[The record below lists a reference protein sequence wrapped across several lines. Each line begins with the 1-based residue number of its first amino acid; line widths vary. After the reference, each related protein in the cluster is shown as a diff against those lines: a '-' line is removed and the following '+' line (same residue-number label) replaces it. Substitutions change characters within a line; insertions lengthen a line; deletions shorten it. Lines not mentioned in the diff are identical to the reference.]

1 MTKRIFR
8 SVCIVAVVVLFA
20 SLALVM
26 GVLYDYFSG
35 SQENQLKTQ
44 TDLAA
49 QGIEHEGS
57 SYFDGF
63 DSEELR
69 ITWIDKN
76 GKVLFDNKTDA
87 SSMENHLEREEV
99 RQAVENGYGKSS
111 RYSETLTEKSLYSAK
126 KLSDGSVL
134 RLSVSQYSVLT
145 LFLGMLR
152 PVLIIALLA
161 VVLALLLA
169 YRLSKNIVTPLNKLN
184 LDSPLSNKVY
194 EELSPL
200 LKRMDAQQRQLKHQ
214 SEELKRKREE
224 FETATENMSEGL
236 IILNEKGVILS
247 INRAAA
253 KMLGLSEDS
262 VGKDIFSEKTSVNL
276 KEPTQIALSGKNK
289 EEVFALRD
297 GNCQLLANPVSTD
310 GKVTGAALLVL
321 DVTEKER
328 AEQMRREFTANVSH
342 ELKTP
347 LQTISGYAELLANG
361 MVADKDK
368 TAFSEKIYAEAQR
381 MIRLI
386 EDIIKLSN
394 LDEGA
399 VELTRETVDLY
410 VTAENTVR
418 SLLPAAKKANVTLS
432 LNGENAE
439 IYGIPQLLTAIV
451 YNLCDNAIKYNKDGG
466 TVFVSVKNN
475 AENIVLSV
483 RDTGIGIPKEQQER
497 IFERFYRVDK
507 SHSKEVGGTGLG
519 LSIVKHATKLHDA
532 KITLESV
539 SAVSDKGNIQG
550 TLLSGFDVVASYDAA
565 LDFSVVFSAYVGEG
579 LDVSQISAWHKE
591 SGSDVWTLLETD
603 ISYDGG
609 MASIVVNG
617 FGSYAF
623 SSIPEPSEIA
633 AALGMLALG
642 FAAFRRRR

>member
-57 SYFDGF
+57 SYFDGL

-69 ITWIDKN
+69 ITWIDKK

-200 LKRMDAQQRQLKHQ
+200 LKRMDAQQKQLKHQ

-247 INRAAA
+247 LNRAAA

-262 VGKDIFSEKTSVNL
+262 VGKDIFSEKTSVDL
-276 KEPTQIALSGKNK
+276 KEPTQTALSGKNT
-289 EEVFALRD
+289 EEVFSLKD
-297 GNCQLLANPVSTD
+297 GNFQLLANPVSTD

-439 IYGIPQLLTAIV
+439 IYGIPQLLTAVV

-466 TVFVSVKNN
+466 TVFVNVKNN

-519 LSIVKHATKLHDA
+519 LSIVKHAAKLHDA
-532 KITLESV
+532 KITLESEV
-539 SAVSDKGNIQG
+539 GKGTGITVIFPKKQQN
-550 TLLSGFDVVASYDAA
+550 APA
-565 LDFSVVFSAYVGEG
+565 
-579 LDVSQISAWHKE
+579 
-591 SGSDVWTLLETD
+591 
-603 ISYDGG
+603 
-609 MASIVVNG
+609 
-617 FGSYAF
+617 
-623 SSIPEPSEIA
+623 EI
-633 AALGMLALG
+633 
-642 FAAFRRRR
+642 

>member
-35 SQENQLKTQ
+35 SQEDQLKTQ

-57 SYFDGF
+57 AYFNGL

-69 ITWIDKN
+69 ITWIDKD

-276 KEPTQIALSGKNK
+276 KEPTQKALSGQNT
-289 EEVFALRD
+289 EEVFALND

-519 LSIVKHATKLHDA
+519 LSIVKHAAKLHDA
-532 KITLESV
+532 KITLESEV
-539 SAVSDKGNIQG
+539 GKG
-550 TLLSGFDVVASYDAA
+550 T
-565 LDFSVVFSAYVGEG
+565 
-579 LDVSQISAWHKE
+579 
-591 SGSDVWTLLETD
+591 
-603 ISYDGG
+603 
-609 MASIVVNG
+609 
-617 FGSYAF
+617 
-623 SSIPEPSEIA
+623 EITVIFPKKQQNA
-633 AALGMLALG
+633 PAEI
-642 FAAFRRRR
+642 

>member
-20 SLALVM
+20 SLALVI

-57 SYFDGF
+57 SYFDGL

-519 LSIVKHATKLHDA
+519 LSIVKHAAKLHDA
-532 KITLESV
+532 KITLESEV
-539 SAVSDKGNIQG
+539 GKG
-550 TLLSGFDVVASYDAA
+550 T
-565 LDFSVVFSAYVGEG
+565 
-579 LDVSQISAWHKE
+579 
-591 SGSDVWTLLETD
+591 
-603 ISYDGG
+603 
-609 MASIVVNG
+609 
-617 FGSYAF
+617 
-623 SSIPEPSEIA
+623 EITVIFPKKQQNA
-633 AALGMLALG
+633 PAEI
-642 FAAFRRRR
+642 

>member
-57 SYFDGF
+57 SYFDGL

-69 ITWIDKN
+69 ITWIDKK

-439 IYGIPQLLTAIV
+439 IYGIPQLLTAVV

-519 LSIVKHATKLHDA
+519 LSIVKHAAKLHDA
-532 KITLESV
+532 KITLESEV
-539 SAVSDKGNIQG
+539 GKG
-550 TLLSGFDVVASYDAA
+550 T
-565 LDFSVVFSAYVGEG
+565 
-579 LDVSQISAWHKE
+579 
-591 SGSDVWTLLETD
+591 
-603 ISYDGG
+603 
-609 MASIVVNG
+609 
-617 FGSYAF
+617 
-623 SSIPEPSEIA
+623 EITVIFPKKQQNA
-633 AALGMLALG
+633 PAEI
-642 FAAFRRRR
+642 

>member
-57 SYFDGF
+57 SYFDGL

-69 ITWIDKN
+69 ITWIDKK

-152 PVLIIALLA
+152 PVLLIALLA

-247 INRAAA
+247 LNRAAA

-439 IYGIPQLLTAIV
+439 IYGIPQLLTAVV

-466 TVFVSVKNN
+466 TVFVNVKNN
-475 AENIVLSV
+475 AENIILSV

-519 LSIVKHATKLHDA
+519 LSIVKHAAKLHDA
-532 KITLESV
+532 KITLESEV
-539 SAVSDKGNIQG
+539 GKG
-550 TLLSGFDVVASYDAA
+550 T
-565 LDFSVVFSAYVGEG
+565 
-579 LDVSQISAWHKE
+579 
-591 SGSDVWTLLETD
+591 
-603 ISYDGG
+603 
-609 MASIVVNG
+609 
-617 FGSYAF
+617 
-623 SSIPEPSEIA
+623 EITVIFPKKQQNA
-633 AALGMLALG
+633 PAEI
-642 FAAFRRRR
+642 

>member
-35 SQENQLKTQ
+35 SQENQLKMQ

-57 SYFDGF
+57 SYFNGL

-214 SEELKRKREE
+214 SEEPKRKREE

-399 VELTRETVDLY
+399 AELTRETVDLY
-410 VTAENTVR
+410 ATAENTVR

-439 IYGIPQLLTAIV
+439 IYGIPQLLTAVV

-519 LSIVKHATKLHDA
+519 LSIVKHAAKLHDA
-532 KITLESV
+532 KITLESEV
-539 SAVSDKGNIQG
+539 GKGTGITVIFPKKQQN
-550 TLLSGFDVVASYDAA
+550 APA
-565 LDFSVVFSAYVGEG
+565 
-579 LDVSQISAWHKE
+579 
-591 SGSDVWTLLETD
+591 
-603 ISYDGG
+603 
-609 MASIVVNG
+609 
-617 FGSYAF
+617 
-623 SSIPEPSEIA
+623 EI
-633 AALGMLALG
+633 
-642 FAAFRRRR
+642 

>member
-57 SYFDGF
+57 SYFDGL

-69 ITWIDKN
+69 ITLIDKN

-99 RQAVENGYGKSS
+99 RQAVENGNGKSS
-111 RYSETLTEKSLYSAK
+111 RYTETLTEKSLNSAK

-439 IYGIPQLLTAIV
+439 IYGIPQLLTAVV

-466 TVFVSVKNN
+466 TVFVSIKNN

-519 LSIVKHATKLHDA
+519 LSIVKHAAKLHDA
-532 KITLESV
+532 KITLESEV
-539 SAVSDKGNIQG
+539 GKGTGITVIFPKKQQN
-550 TLLSGFDVVASYDAA
+550 APA
-565 LDFSVVFSAYVGEG
+565 
-579 LDVSQISAWHKE
+579 
-591 SGSDVWTLLETD
+591 
-603 ISYDGG
+603 
-609 MASIVVNG
+609 
-617 FGSYAF
+617 
-623 SSIPEPSEIA
+623 EI
-633 AALGMLALG
+633 
-642 FAAFRRRR
+642 

>member
-57 SYFDGF
+57 TYFDGL

-262 VGKDIFSEKTSVNL
+262 VGKDFFSEKTSVNL
-276 KEPTQIALSGKNK
+276 KEPTQKALSGQNT
-289 EEVFALRD
+289 EEVFALND

-466 TVFVSVKNN
+466 TVFVNVKNN

-519 LSIVKHATKLHDA
+519 LSIVKHAAKLHDA
-532 KITLESV
+532 KITLESEV
-539 SAVSDKGNIQG
+539 GKGTGITVIFPKKQQN
-550 TLLSGFDVVASYDAA
+550 APA
-565 LDFSVVFSAYVGEG
+565 
-579 LDVSQISAWHKE
+579 
-591 SGSDVWTLLETD
+591 
-603 ISYDGG
+603 
-609 MASIVVNG
+609 
-617 FGSYAF
+617 
-623 SSIPEPSEIA
+623 EI
-633 AALGMLALG
+633 
-642 FAAFRRRR
+642 

>member
-57 SYFDGF
+57 TYFDGL

-262 VGKDIFSEKTSVNL
+262 VGKGIFSEKTSVNL
-276 KEPTQIALSGKNK
+276 KEPTQIALSGKNT

-321 DVTEKER
+321 VVTEKER

-368 TAFSEKIYAEAQR
+368 TAFSEKIYGEAQR

-439 IYGIPQLLTAIV
+439 IYGIPQLLTAVV

-466 TVFVSVKNN
+466 TVFVNVKNN

-519 LSIVKHATKLHDA
+519 LSIVKHAAKLHDA
-532 KITLESV
+532 KITLESEV
-539 SAVSDKGNIQG
+539 GKG
-550 TLLSGFDVVASYDAA
+550 T
-565 LDFSVVFSAYVGEG
+565 
-579 LDVSQISAWHKE
+579 
-591 SGSDVWTLLETD
+591 
-603 ISYDGG
+603 
-609 MASIVVNG
+609 
-617 FGSYAF
+617 
-623 SSIPEPSEIA
+623 EITVIFPKKQQNA
-633 AALGMLALG
+633 PAEI
-642 FAAFRRRR
+642 

>member
-276 KEPTQIALSGKNK
+276 KEPTQIALSGKNT

-368 TAFSEKIYAEAQR
+368 TAFSEMIYAEAQR

-439 IYGIPQLLTAIV
+439 IYGIPQLLTAVV

-466 TVFVSVKNN
+466 TVFVNVKNN

-519 LSIVKHATKLHDA
+519 LSIVKHAAKLHDA
-532 KITLESV
+532 KITLESEV
-539 SAVSDKGNIQG
+539 GKG
-550 TLLSGFDVVASYDAA
+550 T
-565 LDFSVVFSAYVGEG
+565 
-579 LDVSQISAWHKE
+579 
-591 SGSDVWTLLETD
+591 
-603 ISYDGG
+603 
-609 MASIVVNG
+609 
-617 FGSYAF
+617 
-623 SSIPEPSEIA
+623 EITVIFPKKQQNA
-633 AALGMLALG
+633 PAEI
-642 FAAFRRRR
+642 

>member
-57 SYFDGF
+57 SYFDGL

-276 KEPTQIALSGKNK
+276 KEPTQIALSGKNT

-410 VTAENTVR
+410 ATAENTVR

-439 IYGIPQLLTAIV
+439 IYGIPQLLTAVV

-466 TVFVSVKNN
+466 TVFVNVKNN

-519 LSIVKHATKLHDA
+519 LSIVKHAAKLHDA
-532 KITLESV
+532 KITLESEV
-539 SAVSDKGNIQG
+539 GKGTGITVIFPKKQQN
-550 TLLSGFDVVASYDAA
+550 APA
-565 LDFSVVFSAYVGEG
+565 
-579 LDVSQISAWHKE
+579 
-591 SGSDVWTLLETD
+591 
-603 ISYDGG
+603 
-609 MASIVVNG
+609 
-617 FGSYAF
+617 
-623 SSIPEPSEIA
+623 EI
-633 AALGMLALG
+633 
-642 FAAFRRRR
+642 

>member
-439 IYGIPQLLTAIV
+439 IYGIPQLLTAVV
-451 YNLCDNAIKYNKDGG
+451 YNLCDNAIKYNKDEG

-519 LSIVKHATKLHDA
+519 LSIVKHAAKLHDA
-532 KITLESV
+532 KITLESEV
-539 SAVSDKGNIQG
+539 GKG
-550 TLLSGFDVVASYDAA
+550 T
-565 LDFSVVFSAYVGEG
+565 
-579 LDVSQISAWHKE
+579 
-591 SGSDVWTLLETD
+591 
-603 ISYDGG
+603 
-609 MASIVVNG
+609 
-617 FGSYAF
+617 
-623 SSIPEPSEIA
+623 EITVIFPKKQQNA
-633 AALGMLALG
+633 PAEI
-642 FAAFRRRR
+642 

>member
-57 SYFDGF
+57 SYFDGL

-69 ITWIDKN
+69 ITWIDKK

-99 RQAVENGYGKSS
+99 RQAVENGYGKSA

-126 KLSDGSVL
+126 KLSDGSIV

-399 VELTRETVDLY
+399 AELTRETVDLY

-439 IYGIPQLLTAIV
+439 IYGIPQLLTAVV

-519 LSIVKHATKLHDA
+519 LSIVKHAAKLHDA
-532 KITLESV
+532 KITLESEV
-539 SAVSDKGNIQG
+539 GKG
-550 TLLSGFDVVASYDAA
+550 T
-565 LDFSVVFSAYVGEG
+565 
-579 LDVSQISAWHKE
+579 
-591 SGSDVWTLLETD
+591 
-603 ISYDGG
+603 
-609 MASIVVNG
+609 
-617 FGSYAF
+617 
-623 SSIPEPSEIA
+623 EITVIFPKKQQNA
-633 AALGMLALG
+633 PAEI
-642 FAAFRRRR
+642 

>member
-57 SYFDGF
+57 SYFDGL

-69 ITWIDKN
+69 ITWIYKK

-439 IYGIPQLLTAIV
+439 IYGIPQLLTAVV

-466 TVFVSVKNN
+466 TVFVNVKNN

-519 LSIVKHATKLHDA
+519 LSIVKHAAKLHDA
-532 KITLESV
+532 KITLESEV
-539 SAVSDKGNIQG
+539 GKGTGITVIFPKKQQN
-550 TLLSGFDVVASYDAA
+550 APA
-565 LDFSVVFSAYVGEG
+565 
-579 LDVSQISAWHKE
+579 
-591 SGSDVWTLLETD
+591 
-603 ISYDGG
+603 
-609 MASIVVNG
+609 
-617 FGSYAF
+617 
-623 SSIPEPSEIA
+623 EI
-633 AALGMLALG
+633 
-642 FAAFRRRR
+642 

>member
-1 MTKRIFR
+1 
-8 SVCIVAVVVLFA
+8 
-20 SLALVM
+20 
-26 GVLYDYFSG
+26 
-35 SQENQLKTQ
+35 
-44 TDLAA
+44 
-49 QGIEHEGS
+49 
-57 SYFDGF
+57 
-63 DSEELR
+63 
-69 ITWIDKN
+69 
-76 GKVLFDNKTDA
+76 
-87 SSMENHLEREEV
+87 MENHLEREEV

-347 LQTISGYAELLANG
+347 LQ
-361 MVADKDK
+361 
-368 TAFSEKIYAEAQR
+368 
-381 MIRLI
+381 
-386 EDIIKLSN
+386 
-394 LDEGA
+394 
-399 VELTRETVDLY
+399 
-410 VTAENTVR
+410 
-418 SLLPAAKKANVTLS
+418 
-432 LNGENAE
+432 
-439 IYGIPQLLTAIV
+439 AI
-451 YNLCDNAIKYNKDGG
+451 
-466 TVFVSVKNN
+466 
-475 AENIVLSV
+475 
-483 RDTGIGIPKEQQER
+483 
-497 IFERFYRVDK
+497 
-507 SHSKEVGGTGLG
+507 
-519 LSIVKHATKLHDA
+519 
-532 KITLESV
+532 
-539 SAVSDKGNIQG
+539 
-550 TLLSGFDVVASYDAA
+550 
-565 LDFSVVFSAYVGEG
+565 
-579 LDVSQISAWHKE
+579 
-591 SGSDVWTLLETD
+591 
-603 ISYDGG
+603 
-609 MASIVVNG
+609 
-617 FGSYAF
+617 
-623 SSIPEPSEIA
+623 
-633 AALGMLALG
+633 
-642 FAAFRRRR
+642 FAAWAR

>member
-26 GVLYDYFSG
+26 GVLSDYFSG

-194 EELSPL
+194 EEISPL
-200 LKRMDAQQRQLKHQ
+200 LKRMDAQQKQLKHQ

-439 IYGIPQLLTAIV
+439 IYGIPQLLTAVV

-466 TVFVSVKNN
+466 TVFVNVKNN

-519 LSIVKHATKLHDA
+519 LSIVKHAAKLHDA
-532 KITLESV
+532 KITLESEV
-539 SAVSDKGNIQG
+539 GKGTGITVIFPKKQQN
-550 TLLSGFDVVASYDAA
+550 APA
-565 LDFSVVFSAYVGEG
+565 
-579 LDVSQISAWHKE
+579 
-591 SGSDVWTLLETD
+591 
-603 ISYDGG
+603 
-609 MASIVVNG
+609 
-617 FGSYAF
+617 
-623 SSIPEPSEIA
+623 EI
-633 AALGMLALG
+633 
-642 FAAFRRRR
+642 

>member
-57 SYFDGF
+57 SYFDGL

-224 FETATENMSEGL
+224 SETATENMSEGL

-410 VTAENTVR
+410 ATAENTVR

-439 IYGIPQLLTAIV
+439 IYGIPQLLTAVV

-466 TVFVSVKNN
+466 TVFVNVKNN

-519 LSIVKHATKLHDA
+519 LSIVKHAAKLHDA
-532 KITLESV
+532 KITLESEV
-539 SAVSDKGNIQG
+539 GKG
-550 TLLSGFDVVASYDAA
+550 T
-565 LDFSVVFSAYVGEG
+565 
-579 LDVSQISAWHKE
+579 
-591 SGSDVWTLLETD
+591 
-603 ISYDGG
+603 
-609 MASIVVNG
+609 
-617 FGSYAF
+617 
-623 SSIPEPSEIA
+623 EITVIFPKKQQNA
-633 AALGMLALG
+633 PAEI
-642 FAAFRRRR
+642 

>member
-49 QGIEHEGS
+49 QGIENEGS
-57 SYFDGF
+57 SYFDGL

-69 ITWIDKN
+69 ITWIDKK

-276 KEPTQIALSGKNK
+276 KEPTQIALSGKNT

-519 LSIVKHATKLHDA
+519 LSIVKHAAKLHDA
-532 KITLESV
+532 KITLESEV
-539 SAVSDKGNIQG
+539 GKG
-550 TLLSGFDVVASYDAA
+550 T
-565 LDFSVVFSAYVGEG
+565 
-579 LDVSQISAWHKE
+579 
-591 SGSDVWTLLETD
+591 
-603 ISYDGG
+603 
-609 MASIVVNG
+609 
-617 FGSYAF
+617 
-623 SSIPEPSEIA
+623 EITVIFPKKQQNA
-633 AALGMLALG
+633 PAEI
-642 FAAFRRRR
+642 

>member
-57 SYFDGF
+57 SYFNGL

-321 DVTEKER
+321 DVTKKER

-399 VELTRETVDLY
+399 AELTRETVDLY
-410 VTAENTVR
+410 ATAENTVR

-439 IYGIPQLLTAIV
+439 IYGIPQLLTAVV

-519 LSIVKHATKLHDA
+519 LSIVKHAAKLHDA
-532 KITLESV
+532 KITLESEV
-539 SAVSDKGNIQG
+539 GKGTGITVIFPKKQQN
-550 TLLSGFDVVASYDAA
+550 APA
-565 LDFSVVFSAYVGEG
+565 
-579 LDVSQISAWHKE
+579 
-591 SGSDVWTLLETD
+591 
-603 ISYDGG
+603 
-609 MASIVVNG
+609 
-617 FGSYAF
+617 
-623 SSIPEPSEIA
+623 EI
-633 AALGMLALG
+633 
-642 FAAFRRRR
+642 

>member
-57 SYFDGF
+57 SYFDGL

-69 ITWIDKN
+69 ITWIDKK

-200 LKRMDAQQRQLKHQ
+200 LKRMDAQQKQLKHQ

-247 INRAAA
+247 LNRAAA

-262 VGKDIFSEKTSVNL
+262 VGKDIFSEKTSVDL
-276 KEPTQIALSGKNK
+276 KEPTQTALSGKNT
-289 EEVFALRD
+289 EEVFALKD
-297 GNCQLLANPVSTD
+297 GNFQLLANPVSTD

-399 VELTRETVDLY
+399 VELTRESVDLY

-439 IYGIPQLLTAIV
+439 IYGIPQLLTAVV

-466 TVFVSVKNN
+466 TVFVNVKNN

-519 LSIVKHATKLHDA
+519 LSIVKHAAKLHDA
-532 KITLESV
+532 KITLESEV
-539 SAVSDKGNIQG
+539 GKGTGITVIFPKKQQN
-550 TLLSGFDVVASYDAA
+550 APA
-565 LDFSVVFSAYVGEG
+565 
-579 LDVSQISAWHKE
+579 
-591 SGSDVWTLLETD
+591 
-603 ISYDGG
+603 
-609 MASIVVNG
+609 
-617 FGSYAF
+617 
-623 SSIPEPSEIA
+623 EI
-633 AALGMLALG
+633 
-642 FAAFRRRR
+642 

>member
-57 SYFDGF
+57 SYFDGL
-63 DSEELR
+63 DSEDLR
-69 ITWIDKN
+69 ITWIDKD

-99 RQAVENGYGKSS
+99 RQAVENGYGKSA

-262 VGKDIFSEKTSVNL
+262 VGKDFFSEKTSVNL
-276 KEPTQIALSGKNK
+276 KEPTQKALSGQNT
-289 EEVFALRD
+289 EEVFALND

-439 IYGIPQLLTAIV
+439 IYGIPQLLTAVV

-519 LSIVKHATKLHDA
+519 LSIVKHAAKLHDA
-532 KITLESV
+532 KITLESEV
-539 SAVSDKGNIQG
+539 GKG
-550 TLLSGFDVVASYDAA
+550 T
-565 LDFSVVFSAYVGEG
+565 
-579 LDVSQISAWHKE
+579 
-591 SGSDVWTLLETD
+591 
-603 ISYDGG
+603 
-609 MASIVVNG
+609 
-617 FGSYAF
+617 
-623 SSIPEPSEIA
+623 EITVIFPKKQQNA
-633 AALGMLALG
+633 PAEI
-642 FAAFRRRR
+642 

>member
-57 SYFDGF
+57 SYFDGL

-214 SEELKRKREE
+214 SEELKQKREE

-276 KEPTQIALSGKNK
+276 KEPTQIALSGKNT

-328 AEQMRREFTANVSH
+328 AEQMRREFTTNVSH

-439 IYGIPQLLTAIV
+439 IYGIPQLLTAVV

-466 TVFVSVKNN
+466 TVFVNVKNN

-519 LSIVKHATKLHDA
+519 LSIVKHAAKLHDA
-532 KITLESV
+532 KITLESEV
-539 SAVSDKGNIQG
+539 GKGTGITVIFPKKQQN
-550 TLLSGFDVVASYDAA
+550 APA
-565 LDFSVVFSAYVGEG
+565 
-579 LDVSQISAWHKE
+579 
-591 SGSDVWTLLETD
+591 
-603 ISYDGG
+603 
-609 MASIVVNG
+609 
-617 FGSYAF
+617 
-623 SSIPEPSEIA
+623 EI
-633 AALGMLALG
+633 
-642 FAAFRRRR
+642 

>member
-57 SYFDGF
+57 SYFDGL

-69 ITWIDKN
+69 ITWIDKK

-410 VTAENTVR
+410 ATAENTVR

-439 IYGIPQLLTAIV
+439 IYGIPQLLTAVV

-466 TVFVSVKNN
+466 TVFVNVKNN

-519 LSIVKHATKLHDA
+519 LSIVKHAAKLHEA
-532 KITLESV
+532 KITLESEV
-539 SAVSDKGNIQG
+539 GKG
-550 TLLSGFDVVASYDAA
+550 T
-565 LDFSVVFSAYVGEG
+565 
-579 LDVSQISAWHKE
+579 
-591 SGSDVWTLLETD
+591 
-603 ISYDGG
+603 
-609 MASIVVNG
+609 
-617 FGSYAF
+617 
-623 SSIPEPSEIA
+623 EITVIFPKKQQNA
-633 AALGMLALG
+633 PAEI
-642 FAAFRRRR
+642 

>member
-57 SYFDGF
+57 SYFDGL

-214 SEELKRKREE
+214 SEELKQKREE

-247 INRAAA
+247 INRVAA

-276 KEPTQIALSGKNK
+276 KEPTQIALSGKNT

-439 IYGIPQLLTAIV
+439 IYGIPQLLTAVV

-466 TVFVSVKNN
+466 TVFVNVKNN

-519 LSIVKHATKLHDA
+519 LSIVKHAAKLHDA
-532 KITLESV
+532 KITLESEV
-539 SAVSDKGNIQG
+539 GKGTGITVIFPKKQQN
-550 TLLSGFDVVASYDAA
+550 APA
-565 LDFSVVFSAYVGEG
+565 
-579 LDVSQISAWHKE
+579 
-591 SGSDVWTLLETD
+591 
-603 ISYDGG
+603 
-609 MASIVVNG
+609 
-617 FGSYAF
+617 
-623 SSIPEPSEIA
+623 EI
-633 AALGMLALG
+633 
-642 FAAFRRRR
+642 

>member
-57 SYFDGF
+57 SYFDGL

-69 ITWIDKN
+69 ITWIDKK

-126 KLSDGSVL
+126 KLSDGSIV

-236 IILNEKGVILS
+236 IILNEKGVILNL
-247 INRAAA
+247 NRAAA

-439 IYGIPQLLTAIV
+439 IYGIPQLLTAVV

-519 LSIVKHATKLHDA
+519 LSIVKHAAKLHDA
-532 KITLESV
+532 KITLESEV
-539 SAVSDKGNIQG
+539 GKG
-550 TLLSGFDVVASYDAA
+550 T
-565 LDFSVVFSAYVGEG
+565 
-579 LDVSQISAWHKE
+579 
-591 SGSDVWTLLETD
+591 
-603 ISYDGG
+603 
-609 MASIVVNG
+609 
-617 FGSYAF
+617 
-623 SSIPEPSEIA
+623 EITVIFPKKQQNA
-633 AALGMLALG
+633 PAEI
-642 FAAFRRRR
+642 

>member
-26 GVLYDYFSG
+26 GVLSDYFSG

-57 SYFDGF
+57 SYFDGL

-87 SSMENHLEREEV
+87 SSMENHIEREEV

-439 IYGIPQLLTAIV
+439 IYGIPQLLTAVV

-466 TVFVSVKNN
+466 TVFVNVKNN

-519 LSIVKHATKLHDA
+519 LSIVKHAAKLHDA
-532 KITLESV
+532 KITLESEV
-539 SAVSDKGNIQG
+539 GKG
-550 TLLSGFDVVASYDAA
+550 T
-565 LDFSVVFSAYVGEG
+565 
-579 LDVSQISAWHKE
+579 
-591 SGSDVWTLLETD
+591 
-603 ISYDGG
+603 
-609 MASIVVNG
+609 
-617 FGSYAF
+617 
-623 SSIPEPSEIA
+623 EITVIFPKKQQNA
-633 AALGMLALG
+633 PAEI
-642 FAAFRRRR
+642 

>member
-57 SYFDGF
+57 AYFNGL

-69 ITWIDKN
+69 ITWVDKD

-99 RQAVENGYGKSS
+99 RQAVENGYGKSA

-126 KLSDGSVL
+126 KLSDGSIV

-184 LDSPLSNKVY
+184 LASPLSNKVY

-262 VGKDIFSEKTSVNL
+262 VGKDFFSEKTSVNL
-276 KEPTQIALSGKNK
+276 KEPTQKALSGQNT
-289 EEVFALRD
+289 EEVFALND

-439 IYGIPQLLTAIV
+439 IYGIPQLLTAVV

-466 TVFVSVKNN
+466 TVFVNVKNN

-519 LSIVKHATKLHDA
+519 LSIVKHAAKLHDA
-532 KITLESV
+532 KITLESEV
-539 SAVSDKGNIQG
+539 GKGTGITVIFPKKQQN
-550 TLLSGFDVVASYDAA
+550 APA
-565 LDFSVVFSAYVGEG
+565 
-579 LDVSQISAWHKE
+579 
-591 SGSDVWTLLETD
+591 
-603 ISYDGG
+603 
-609 MASIVVNG
+609 
-617 FGSYAF
+617 
-623 SSIPEPSEIA
+623 EI
-633 AALGMLALG
+633 
-642 FAAFRRRR
+642 

>member
-57 SYFDGF
+57 SYFDGL

-69 ITWIDKN
+69 ITWIDKK

-247 INRAAA
+247 LNRAAA

-399 VELTRETVDLY
+399 VELTRATVDLY

-439 IYGIPQLLTAIV
+439 IYGIPQLLTAVV

-466 TVFVSVKNN
+466 TVFVNVKNN

-519 LSIVKHATKLHDA
+519 LSIVKHAAKLHDA
-532 KITLESV
+532 KITLESEV
-539 SAVSDKGNIQG
+539 GKGTGITVIFPKKQQN
-550 TLLSGFDVVASYDAA
+550 APA
-565 LDFSVVFSAYVGEG
+565 
-579 LDVSQISAWHKE
+579 
-591 SGSDVWTLLETD
+591 
-603 ISYDGG
+603 
-609 MASIVVNG
+609 
-617 FGSYAF
+617 
-623 SSIPEPSEIA
+623 EI
-633 AALGMLALG
+633 
-642 FAAFRRRR
+642 

>member
-57 SYFDGF
+57 SYFDGL

-69 ITWIDKN
+69 ITWIDKK

-126 KLSDGSVL
+126 KLSDGSIV

-236 IILNEKGVILS
+236 IILNEKGVILNL
-247 INRAAA
+247 NRAAA

-432 LNGENAE
+432 LKGENAE
-439 IYGIPQLLTAIV
+439 IYGIPQLLTAVV

-519 LSIVKHATKLHDA
+519 LSIVKHAAKLHDA
-532 KITLESV
+532 KITLESEV
-539 SAVSDKGNIQG
+539 GKGTGITVIFPKKQQN
-550 TLLSGFDVVASYDAA
+550 APA
-565 LDFSVVFSAYVGEG
+565 
-579 LDVSQISAWHKE
+579 
-591 SGSDVWTLLETD
+591 
-603 ISYDGG
+603 
-609 MASIVVNG
+609 
-617 FGSYAF
+617 
-623 SSIPEPSEIA
+623 EI
-633 AALGMLALG
+633 
-642 FAAFRRRR
+642 

>member
-57 SYFDGF
+57 SYFDGL

-214 SEELKRKREE
+214 SEELKQKREE

-276 KEPTQIALSGKNK
+276 KEPTQIALSGKNT

-310 GKVTGAALLVL
+310 GKVMGAALLVL

-439 IYGIPQLLTAIV
+439 IYGIPQLLTAVV

-466 TVFVSVKNN
+466 TVFVNVKNN

-519 LSIVKHATKLHDA
+519 LSIVKHAAKLHDA
-532 KITLESV
+532 KITLESEV
-539 SAVSDKGNIQG
+539 GKGTGITVIFPKKQQN
-550 TLLSGFDVVASYDAA
+550 APA
-565 LDFSVVFSAYVGEG
+565 
-579 LDVSQISAWHKE
+579 
-591 SGSDVWTLLETD
+591 
-603 ISYDGG
+603 
-609 MASIVVNG
+609 
-617 FGSYAF
+617 
-623 SSIPEPSEIA
+623 EI
-633 AALGMLALG
+633 
-642 FAAFRRRR
+642 

>member
-57 SYFDGF
+57 SYFDGL

-262 VGKDIFSEKTSVNL
+262 VGKDFFSEKTSVNL
-276 KEPTQIALSGKNK
+276 KEPTQKALSGQNT

-439 IYGIPQLLTAIV
+439 IYGIPQLLTAVV

-466 TVFVSVKNN
+466 TVFVNVKNN
-475 AENIVLSV
+475 AENIILSV

-519 LSIVKHATKLHDA
+519 LSIVKHAAKLHDA
-532 KITLESV
+532 KITLESEV
-539 SAVSDKGNIQG
+539 GKG
-550 TLLSGFDVVASYDAA
+550 T
-565 LDFSVVFSAYVGEG
+565 
-579 LDVSQISAWHKE
+579 
-591 SGSDVWTLLETD
+591 
-603 ISYDGG
+603 
-609 MASIVVNG
+609 
-617 FGSYAF
+617 
-623 SSIPEPSEIA
+623 EITVIFPKKQQNA
-633 AALGMLALG
+633 PAEI
-642 FAAFRRRR
+642 

>member
-57 SYFDGF
+57 SYFDGL

-69 ITWIDKN
+69 ITWIDKK

-276 KEPTQIALSGKNK
+276 KEPTQIALSGKNT

-399 VELTRETVDLY
+399 AELTRETVDLY

-439 IYGIPQLLTAIV
+439 IYGIPQLLTAVV

-466 TVFVSVKNN
+466 TVFVNVKNN

-519 LSIVKHATKLHDA
+519 LSIVKHAAKLHDA
-532 KITLESV
+532 KITLESEV
-539 SAVSDKGNIQG
+539 GKGTGITVIFPKKQQN
-550 TLLSGFDVVASYDAA
+550 APA
-565 LDFSVVFSAYVGEG
+565 
-579 LDVSQISAWHKE
+579 
-591 SGSDVWTLLETD
+591 
-603 ISYDGG
+603 
-609 MASIVVNG
+609 
-617 FGSYAF
+617 
-623 SSIPEPSEIA
+623 EI
-633 AALGMLALG
+633 
-642 FAAFRRRR
+642 

>member
-35 SQENQLKTQ
+35 LQENQLKTQ

-57 SYFDGF
+57 SYFDGL

-69 ITWIDKN
+69 ITWIDKK

-399 VELTRETVDLY
+399 AELTRETVDLY
-410 VTAENTVR
+410 ATAENTVR

-439 IYGIPQLLTAIV
+439 IYGIPQLLTAVV

-466 TVFVSVKNN
+466 TVFVNVKNN
-475 AENIVLSV
+475 AENIILSV

-519 LSIVKHATKLHDA
+519 LSIVKHAAKLHDA
-532 KITLESV
+532 KITLESEV
-539 SAVSDKGNIQG
+539 GKG
-550 TLLSGFDVVASYDAA
+550 T
-565 LDFSVVFSAYVGEG
+565 
-579 LDVSQISAWHKE
+579 
-591 SGSDVWTLLETD
+591 
-603 ISYDGG
+603 
-609 MASIVVNG
+609 
-617 FGSYAF
+617 
-623 SSIPEPSEIA
+623 EITVIFPKKQQNA
-633 AALGMLALG
+633 PAEI
-642 FAAFRRRR
+642 

>member
-276 KEPTQIALSGKNK
+276 KEPTQIALSGKNT

-399 VELTRETVDLY
+399 VELTSETVDLY

-439 IYGIPQLLTAIV
+439 IYGIPQLLTAVV

-466 TVFVSVKNN
+466 TVFVNVKNN

-519 LSIVKHATKLHDA
+519 LSIVKHAAKLHDA
-532 KITLESV
+532 KITLESEV
-539 SAVSDKGNIQG
+539 GKG
-550 TLLSGFDVVASYDAA
+550 T
-565 LDFSVVFSAYVGEG
+565 
-579 LDVSQISAWHKE
+579 
-591 SGSDVWTLLETD
+591 
-603 ISYDGG
+603 
-609 MASIVVNG
+609 
-617 FGSYAF
+617 
-623 SSIPEPSEIA
+623 EITVIFPKKQQNA
-633 AALGMLALG
+633 PAEI
-642 FAAFRRRR
+642 